1 MLRNA
6 GTPRI
11 SFLIPAHEG
20 KAECNK
26 ASEEAIAQR
35 SRGDLTREREQESKR
50 ERETMVASTSAMM
63 LRTRASGAVAC
74 FGTPTCNFSAAPT
87 RHHCAGTHTRH
98 QASAVAGC
106 SAPRPARASA
116 RAMNNVAARAA
127 VADKSV
133 TESDP
138 TLPQP
143 EVCINNESDP
153 LATVVTIKFGDY
165 LGDLLDTTRALQNL
179 KLNIVRAK
187 FEVDGA
193 KNKFYITC
201 SKTGEKIF
209 STERLEEIRM
219 TIIENLMLY
228 HPESVEELSTFFHA
242 KRAAEP
248 LSPLGARGAPSV
260 KTEVIIHP
268 DSHGIRSILEITTA
282 DRPGL
287 LVDIVKTL
295 KDVSVNVVSAKAET
309 IGKAAHDVF
318 AVTYHGEPLNSP
330 MELLVVNALYYY
342 LARAEVER
350 EESY

>member
-1 MLRNA
+1 MRVKKRGNPQDLF
-6 GTPRI
+6 
-11 SFLIPAHEG
+11 FLIPAHEG
-20 KAECNK
+20 RQSNK

-35 SRGDLTREREQESKR
+35 SRGDLEREREQESKR

-87 RHHCAGTHTRH
+87 RHHCATHTRH

-116 RAMNNVAARAA
+116 RAMNVAARAA

>member
-1 MLRNA
+1 M
-6 GTPRI
+6 
-11 SFLIPAHEG
+11 
-20 KAECNK
+20 
-26 ASEEAIAQR
+26 
-35 SRGDLTREREQESKR
+35 
-50 ERETMVASTSAMM
+50 
-63 LRTRASGAVAC
+63 
-74 FGTPTCNFSAAPT
+74 
-87 RHHCAGTHTRH
+87 
-98 QASAVAGC
+98 
-106 SAPRPARASA
+106 
-116 RAMNNVAARAA
+116 NVAARAA

-209 STERLEEIRM
+209 STERLDEIR
-219 TIIENLMLY
+219 MLY

-248 LSPLGARGAPSV
+248 LSPLGAR
-260 KTEVIIHP
+260 
-268 DSHGIRSILEITTA
+268 
-282 DRPGL
+282 
-287 LVDIVKTL
+287 
-295 KDVSVNVVSAKAET
+295 
-309 IGKAAHDVF
+309 
-318 AVTYHGEPLNSP
+318 
-330 MELLVVNALYYY
+330 
-342 LARAEVER
+342 
-350 EESY
+350 

>member
-1 MLRNA
+1 
-6 GTPRI
+6 
-11 SFLIPAHEG
+11 
-20 KAECNK
+20 
-26 ASEEAIAQR
+26 
-35 SRGDLTREREQESKR
+35 
-50 ERETMVASTSAMM
+50 MVM
-63 LRTRASGAVAC
+63 
-74 FGTPTCNFSAAPT
+74 
-87 RHHCAGTHTRH
+87 
-98 QASAVAGC
+98 
-106 SAPRPARASA
+106 
-116 RAMNNVAARAA
+116 NVAARAA